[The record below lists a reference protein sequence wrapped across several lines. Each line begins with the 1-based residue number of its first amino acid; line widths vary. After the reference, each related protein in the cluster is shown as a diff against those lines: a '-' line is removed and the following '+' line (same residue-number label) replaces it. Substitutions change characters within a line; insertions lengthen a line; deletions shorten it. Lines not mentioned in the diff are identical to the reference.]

1 MMAQGKA
8 KHRRAVGAS
17 RFGTFASGALITV
30 NILASPHRFVRR
42 TAAMLDRLSSLVIAL
57 TLVAIAAIFAALSG
71 GDPLSIAIMLL
82 AGFIAAATVY
92 SALPTATPDA
102 QGTTSPPVEAPPI
115 SLLRHPDFAHW
126 VDQEKEPLL
135 GTADNIVTIANDAA
149 IRLLGRH
156 IVGADVRTAI
166 RHPAATDWLSHI
178 DGNAPLETVSLVDFP
193 RPGQRWTMRTAVL
206 SGSERIIFLSDR
218 SAIDAA
224 DRMRSDFVANASHE
238 LRTPLAAILGYVETL
253 QEMNGEADAPTR
265 NRFLSIIDREARRM
279 QQLVIDLLSISRVEA
294 DRFRRPTTPVDLASI
309 VQTTIMQL
317 RDSEQG
323 RAKDIVARLGDGP
336 APMLGDEAQLK
347 QLAHNIVSNAMKYGH
362 ADTPVTVELV
372 REGRRI
378 RLAVSDEGDGI
389 APDHL
394 PRLTERFY
402 RVDEARS
409 RSVGGTG
416 LGLAIVKHIS
426 ERHQGQLDIES
437 ELGKGTRVSVTFP
450 LSGES

>member
-1 MMAQGKA
+1 M
-8 KHRRAVGAS
+8 
-17 RFGTFASGALITV
+17 F
-30 NILASPHRFVRR
+30 
-42 TAAMLDRLSSLVIAL
+42 DRLSSLVIAV
-57 TLVAIAAIFAALSG
+57 TLVAIAAIFAALTG
-71 GDPLSIAIMLL
+71 GDPFSIAIMAV
-82 AGFIAAATVY
+82 AGVIAAITVH
-92 SALPTATPDA
+92 SSLPTAAPELPSA
-102 QGTTSPPVEAPPI
+102 PSSPAAAPPV

-126 VDQEKEPLL
+126 VDQEKDPLL

-166 RHPAATDWLSHI
+166 RHPAATDWLSQI
-178 DGNAPLETVSLVDFP
+178 GEEAPLDTINLIDYP
-193 RPGQRWTMRTAVL
+193 RPGQRWTMRIAAL
-206 SGSERIIFLSDR
+206 SGSEHIIFLSDR

-253 QEMNGEADAPTR
+253 QDMNGEVDVPMR
-265 NRFLSIIDREARRM
+265 SRFLSIIEREARRM

-294 DRFRRPTTPVDLASI
+294 DRFRRPTTPVDLAAI
-309 VQTTIMQL
+309 VTTTVAQL
-317 RDSEQG
+317 SDSEQA
-323 RAKDIVARLGDGP
+323 RAKDVIVRLGQRP
-336 APMLGDEAQLK
+336 QPILGDEAQLK
-347 QLAHNIVSNAMKYGH
+347 QLAHNIISNAMKYGH
-362 ADTPVTVELV
+362 ADTPVAVELS
-372 REGRRI
+372 REGSRV
-378 RLAVSDEGDGI
+378 RLSVSDEGDGI

-426 ERHQGQLDIES
+426 ERHQGQLDIDS
-437 ELGKGTRVSVTFP
+437 EVGRGTRVTVTFP
-450 LSGES
+450 LLAESR

>member
-1 MMAQGKA
+1 M
-8 KHRRAVGAS
+8 
-17 RFGTFASGALITV
+17 F
-30 NILASPHRFVRR
+30 
-42 TAAMLDRLSSLVIAL
+42 DRLSSLVIAL

-82 AGFIAAATVY
+82 AGFVAAATVY
-92 SALPTATPDA
+92 SALPGALPVP
-102 QGTTSPPVEAPPI
+102 QGTGLPLAEIPVV

-126 VDQEKEPLL
+126 VDQEKEPLI

-156 IVGADVRTAI
+156 IVGADVRTAV
-166 RHPAATDWLSHI
+166 RHPAATDWLSRI
-178 DGNAPLETVSLVDFP
+178 DENAPLETVDLVDFP
-193 RPGQRWTMRTAVL
+193 RPGQRWTMRIAAL
-206 SGSERIIFLSDR
+206 SGSEYIIFLSDR
-218 SAIDAA
+218 SAIDSA

-265 NRFLSIIDREARRM
+265 DRFLSIIEREARRM

-294 DRFRRPTTPVDLASI
+294 DRFRRPTTPVDLTDI
-309 VQTTIMQL
+309 VRTTIAQL
-317 RDSEQG
+317 RDSEQA
-323 RAKDIVARLGDGP
+323 RAKDIAAELGGDP
-336 APMLGDEAQLK
+336 LVILGDEAQLK
-347 QLAHNIVSNAMKYGH
+347 QLAHNVISNAMKYGH
-362 ADTPVTVELV
+362 ASTPVTVELV
-372 REGRRI
+372 REGKRV
-378 RLAVSDEGDGI
+378 RLSVRDEGDGI

-416 LGLAIVKHIS
+416 LGLAIVKHIG
-426 ERHQGQLDIES
+426 ERHQGQLDIDS
-437 ELGKGTRVSVTFP
+437 EVGKGTRVSVTFP
-450 LSGES
+450 LVVAG

>member
-1 MMAQGKA
+1 M
-8 KHRRAVGAS
+8 
-17 RFGTFASGALITV
+17 F
-30 NILASPHRFVRR
+30 
-42 TAAMLDRLSSLVIAL
+42 DRLSSLVIAL

-71 GDPLSIAIMLL
+71 GDLLSIAIMVV
-82 AGFIAAATVY
+82 AGGVAAVAVY
-92 SALPTATPDA
+92 SALPPAPPDRPSAA
-102 QGTTSPPVEAPPI
+102 QPSAEAPRV

-126 VDQEKEPLL
+126 VDQEQEPLL

-166 RHPAATDWLSHI
+166 RHPAATEWLARI
-178 DGNAPLETVSLVDFP
+178 DEDAPLEATNLVDFP
-193 RPGQRWTMRTAVL
+193 RPGQRWTIRIATL

-238 LRTPLAAILGYVETL
+238 LRTPLAAILGYVETI
-253 QEMNGEADAPTR
+253 QEMNGDTDAPTR
-265 NRFLSIIDREARRM
+265 DRFLSIIEREARRM

-294 DRFRRPTTPVDLASI
+294 DRFRRPTATVDLAAI
-309 VQTTIMQL
+309 VRTTLAQL
-317 RDSEQG
+317 RDSEPM
-323 RAKDIVARLGDGP
+323 RATDLVVRLGNDP
-336 APMLGDEAQLK
+336 QPMLGDEAQLA
-347 QLAHNIVSNAMKYGH
+347 QLAHNIISNAMKYGH
-362 ADTPVTVELV
+362 AGTPVTVAIA

-378 RLAVSDEGDGI
+378 RLSVSDVGDGI

-416 LGLAIVKHIS
+416 LGLAIVKHIG
-426 ERHQGQLDIES
+426 ERHQGQLDIDS
-437 ELGKGTRVSVTFP
+437 ELGKGTRISVTFP
-450 LSGES
+450 LLDDD

>member
-1 MMAQGKA
+1 MI
-8 KHRRAVGAS
+8 V
-17 RFGTFASGALITV
+17 
-30 NILASPHRFVRR
+30 
-42 TAAMLDRLSSLVIAL
+42 
-57 TLVAIAAIFAALSG
+57 IAAIFAALTG
-71 GDPLSIAIMLL
+71 GDLLAIAIM
-82 AGFIAAATVY
+82 AIVGCIAAWTVY
-92 SALPTATPDA
+92 SALPASIAEPST
-102 QGTTSPPVEAPPI
+102 APPPPATI
-115 SLLRHPDFAHW
+115 APASLLRHPDFAHW

-149 IRLLGRH
+149 VRLLGRH

-166 RHPAATDWLSHI
+166 RHPAATEWLSHI
-178 DGNAPLETVSLVDFP
+178 QGGTPLEPVNLVDFP
-193 RPGQRWTMRTAVL
+193 RPGQRWTMRIAAL
-206 SGSERIIFLSDR
+206 SGSENVIFLSDR

-253 QEMNGEADAPTR
+253 QEMNGDTDAPTR
-265 NRFLSIIDREARRM
+265 DRFLSIIEREARRM

-294 DRFRRPTTPVDLASI
+294 DRFRRPTTTVDLGAI
-309 VQTTIMQL
+309 LRTTVAQL
-317 RDSEQG
+317 GDSEPV
-323 RAKDIVARLGDGP
+323 RAKDVVTRFGDDP
-336 APMLGDEAQLK
+336 ALILGDEAQLK

-362 ADTPVTVELV
+362 ADTPVTVELA

-378 RLAVSDEGDGI
+378 RLSVSDQGDGI

-437 ELGKGTRVSVTFP
+437 EVGKGTRVSVTFP
-450 LSGES
+450 LASED

>member
-1 MMAQGKA
+1 M
-8 KHRRAVGAS
+8 
-17 RFGTFASGALITV
+17 F
-30 NILASPHRFVRR
+30 
-42 TAAMLDRLSSLVIAL
+42 DRLSSLVIAL
-57 TLVAIAAIFAALSG
+57 TLVVIAAIFATLAD
-71 GDPLSIAIMLL
+71 GDPLAIAIMVI
-82 AGFIAAATVY
+82 AGFAAAATVY
-92 SALPTATPDA
+92 SALPAPLPDA
-102 QGTTSPPVEAPPI
+102 QGAGVPLADAPAI

-166 RHPAATDWLSHI
+166 RHPAATDWLSRI
-178 DGNAPLETVSLVDFP
+178 GNIPLETVNLIDFP
-193 RPGQRWTMRTAVL
+193 RPGQRWTMRIAAL
-206 SGSERIIFLSDR
+206 SGSEHIIFLSDR

-253 QEMNGEADAPTR
+253 QDMNGETDAGIR
-265 NRFLSIIDREARRM
+265 HRFLSIIEREARRM

-294 DRFRRPTTPVDLASI
+294 DRFRRPTTPVDLAAI
-309 VQTTIMQL
+309 VRTTIAQL
-317 RDSEQG
+317 RDSEQA
-323 RAKDIVARLGDGP
+323 RAKDVVAKLGDGP
-336 APMLGDEAQLK
+336 QPMLGDEAQLG
-347 QLAHNIVSNAMKYGH
+347 QLAHNIISNAMKYGH
-362 ADTPVTVELV
+362 AGTPVTVELV
-372 REGRRI
+372 REGRRA
-378 RLAVSDEGDGI
+378 RLSVNDEGDGI

-426 ERHQGQLDIES
+426 ERHQGQLDIVS
-437 ELGKGTRVSVTFP
+437 EVGKGTRVSVTFP
-450 LSGES
+450 LRTEG

>member
-1 MMAQGKA
+1 M
-8 KHRRAVGAS
+8 
-17 RFGTFASGALITV
+17 F
-30 NILASPHRFVRR
+30 
-42 TAAMLDRLSSLVIAL
+42 DRLSSLVIAL
-57 TLVAIAAIFAALSG
+57 TLVAIAAILATLAG

-92 SALPTATPDA
+92 SALPTALPDA
-102 QGTTSPPVEAPPI
+102 QGSGPTPAEAPTV

-126 VDQEKEPLL
+126 VDQEKEPLI
-135 GTADNIVTIANDAA
+135 GAADNIVTIANDAA

-166 RHPAATDWLSHI
+166 RHPAATDWLSRI
-178 DGNAPLETVSLVDFP
+178 DANAEREAVDLVDYP
-193 RPGQRWTMRTAVL
+193 RPGQRWTMRIAAL
-206 SGSERIIFLSDR
+206 SGSEHIIFLSDR

-238 LRTPLAAILGYVETL
+238 LRTPLAAVLGYVETL
-253 QEMNGEADAPTR
+253 QEMNGDDDAPTR
-265 NRFLSIIDREARRM
+265 DRFLAIIAREAGRM

-294 DRFRRPTTPVDLASI
+294 DRFRRPTTPVDLTAI
-309 VQTTIMQL
+309 VRITIAQL
-317 RDSEQG
+317 RDSEQA
-323 RAKDIVARLGDGP
+323 RAKDIVAEIGGEPLTI
-336 APMLGDEAQLK
+336 LGDEAQLK
-347 QLAHNIVSNAMKYGH
+347 QLAHNIIFNAMKYGH
-362 ADTPVTVELV
+362 ADTPVTVELM
-372 REGRRI
+372 REGKRV
-378 RLAVSDEGDGI
+378 RLSVRDEGDGI

-426 ERHQGQLDIES
+426 ERHQGQLDIQS
-437 ELGKGTRVSVTFP
+437 EVGKGTQVSVTFP
-450 LSGES
+450 LAVAG

>member
-1 MMAQGKA
+1 M
-8 KHRRAVGAS
+8 
-17 RFGTFASGALITV
+17 F
-30 NILASPHRFVRR
+30 
-42 TAAMLDRLSSLVIAL
+42 DRLSTLVIAL

-71 GDPLSIAIMLL
+71 GDPLSIAIMAV
-82 AGFIAAATVY
+82 AGFIAAGTVY
-92 SALPTATPDA
+92 RALPVAPPDT
-102 QGTTSPPVEAPPI
+102 QGTRPAETPPT

-126 VDQEKEPLL
+126 VDQEKEPLI

-156 IVGADVRTAI
+156 IVGADMRTAI
-166 RHPAATDWLSHI
+166 RHPAATDWLSRI
-178 DGNAPLETVSLVDFP
+178 DENAALNTVDLVDFP
-193 RPGQRWTMRTAVL
+193 RPGQRWTMRTAAL
-206 SGSERIIFLSDR
+206 SGSEYIIFLSDR

-265 NRFLSIIDREARRM
+265 DRFLAIIEREARRM

-294 DRFRRPTTPVDLASI
+294 DRFRRPTTPVDLAAI
-309 VQTTIMQL
+309 VKTTIAQL
-317 RDSEQG
+317 RDSEQV
-323 RAKDIVARLGDGP
+323 RVNDVVAQLGDGTQ
-336 APMLGDEAQLK
+336 PMLGDEAQLG
-347 QLAHNIVSNAMKYGH
+347 QLAHNIISNAMKYGH
-362 ADTPVTVELV
+362 AGTPVTVELV
-372 REGRRI
+372 REGRRV
-378 RLAVSDEGDGI
+378 RLSVSDQGDGI

-426 ERHQGQLDIES
+426 ERHQGQLDIDS
-437 ELGKGTRVSVTFP
+437 EVGKGTRVSVAFP
-450 LSGES
+450 LSIEG

>member
-1 MMAQGKA
+1 MM
-8 KHRRAVGAS
+8 
-17 RFGTFASGALITV
+17 F
-30 NILASPHRFVRR
+30 
-42 TAAMLDRLSSLVIAL
+42 DRLSSLVIAL
-57 TLVAIAAIFAALSG
+57 TMIVIAAIFAALTG
-71 GDPLSIAIMLL
+71 GDLLAIAIM
-82 AGFIAAATVY
+82 AIVGCIAAWTVY
-92 SALPTATPDA
+92 SALPASIAEPST
-102 QGTTSPPVEAPPI
+102 APPPPTPI
-115 SLLRHPDFAHW
+115 APASLLRHPDFAHW

-149 IRLLGRH
+149 VRLLGRH

-166 RHPAATDWLSHI
+166 RHPAATEWQSHI
-178 DGNAPLETVSLVDFP
+178 QGGTPLEPVNLVDFP
-193 RPGQRWTMRTAVL
+193 RPGQRWTMRIAAL
-206 SGSERIIFLSDR
+206 SGSENIIFLSDR

-253 QEMNGEADAPTR
+253 QEMNGDTDAPTR
-265 NRFLSIIDREARRM
+265 DRFLSIIEREARRM

-294 DRFRRPTTPVDLASI
+294 DRFRRPTTTVDLGAI
-309 VQTTIMQL
+309 LRTTVAQL
-317 RDSEQG
+317 GDSEPV
-323 RAKDIVARLGDGP
+323 RAKDVVTRFGDDP
-336 APMLGDEAQLK
+336 ALILGDEAQLK

-362 ADTPVTVELV
+362 ADTPVTVELA

-378 RLAVSDEGDGI
+378 RLSVSDEGDGI

-426 ERHQGQLDIES
+426 ERHQGQLDIDS
-437 ELGKGTRVSVTFP
+437 EVGKGTRVSVTFP
-450 LSGES
+450 LVSED